1 MPVVASLLAS
11 ILATGPVGPAAPA
24 GPAAPVATAADR
36 PALTDAQ
43 LVGQRMVFAYPG
55 PTPPAA
61 LKRRIR
67 AGEAAG
73 VILFARNIASPAAL
87 GRTLA
92 RLQAIPRPAS
102 VDAPLLVLVDQEGGA
117 VRRLPGAPAAGAS
130 ATTTPAAAHAAGLG
144 AGRNL
149 RSVGANVDLAPVV
162 DVAHRG
168 SVLAHEGRTYGR
180 SGATVSALAG
190 AFAQGLGEA
199 GVAATYKHFPGF
211 GAAKQNTDDAP
222 VRISTTLAGLRR
234 VDLVPYER
242 PPAAVKLVMLSTA
255 VYPARD
261 PRPAAFSRRWA
272 TLELRDRLHFDGVS
286 ITDDLQTPA
295 VSRFGTPAQLA
306 FLAARAGV
314 DLPLFARDYTAG
326 ARAAVG
332 LVRALR
338 ADRLSRT
345 EAQAA
350 ATRVLALRRSLP
362 G

>member
-1 MPVVASLLAS
+1 MLAVASLLVS
-11 ILATGPVGPAAPA
+11 LLAA
-24 GPAAPVATAADR
+24 GPAATAADS

-43 LVGQRMVFAYPG
+43 LVGQRMVFAYSG
-55 PTPPAA
+55 TTPPAA

-73 VILFARNIASPAAL
+73 VILFSRNIASKAAL
-87 GRTLA
+87 RRTLA
-92 RLQAIPRPAS
+92 ALQAIPRPAA
-102 VDAPLLVLVDQEGGA
+102 VDAPLLVLVDQEGGP
-117 VRRLPGAPAAGAS
+117 VRRLPGEPAAGAS
-130 ATTTPAAAHAAGLG
+130 ATTTPAAAQAAGLG

-149 RSVGANVDLAPVV
+149 RSVGANVDLAPVA
-162 DVAHRG
+162 DIAHRG

-180 SGATVSALAG
+180 TGTTVSTLAG

-211 GAAKQNTDDAP
+211 GAATVNTDDAP
-222 VRISTTLAGLRR
+222 ARIMTSLAGLRG
-234 VDLVPYER
+234 VDLVPYEH

-272 TLELRDRLHFDGVS
+272 TVELRDRLHFDGVS

-295 VSRFGTPAQLA
+295 VARYGSPGQLA
-306 FLAARAGV
+306 FFAASAGV
-314 DLPLFARDYTAG
+314 DLPLFAQDYASG

-338 ADRLSRT
+338 AGRLDRAVART
-345 EAQAA
+345 S
-350 ATRVLALRRSLP
+350 ATRVLALRRSLR
-362 G
+362 